1 MKLQLHNVLFRFRT
15 LPSVDKAFRSLHY
28 SVPLFAS
35 RTDRRSRWKGFPIHV
50 GVGIKKT
57 IEMQS
62 DTDIQST
69 LTHKPRLSECNS
81 LPMLQ
86 ESNVQCAAGQSR
98 LKAVTGQSPK
108 SPGTGA
114 GRMVRVWACLYIL
127 KPNLPLVEA
136 RIRARD
142 NGNGT
147 FSEPPYRGNKRPAM
161 VALQNPVTQDSRAAW
176 RKCWCYPARKSW
188 Y

>member
-1 MKLQLHNVLFRFRT
+1 MKLQLYNVLFRFRT
-15 LPSVDKAFRSLHY
+15 LPSLDKAFRSLHY

-62 DTDIQST
+62 DTDVQFT

-81 LPMLQ
+81 LPVLQ
-86 ESNVQCAAGQSR
+86 ESNVQCAACQSR

-108 SPGTGA
+108 SPGSSVALYRAYQKTPEAETDIDSYSSDGA
-114 GRMVRVWACLYIL
+114 RANERVWI
-127 KPNLPLVEA
+127 NSTS
-136 RIRARD
+136 
-142 NGNGT
+142 N
-147 FSEPPYRGNKRPAM
+147 
-161 VALQNPVTQDSRAAW
+161 
-176 RKCWCYPARKSW
+176 
-188 Y
+188 